1 MTENTGIS
9 RRKLL
14 RTTAVGVP
22 TAGMLAFGATLV
34 TAPAAHAAITVDGY
48 WGSET
53 TKLLQNILMEET
65 LGQRFMPGN
74 AFGDPLGTISSQP
87 ISRAAEN
94 PGLASGW
101 QWVSKEQSKGSG
113 TLNKLQHMKLGFKHA
128 DGTIGPQTISALQTW
143 LGQPA
148 DGVLDGPSPTIEALQ
163 NYLNSHE
170 VKA

>member
-14 RTTAVGVP
+14 RTTAIGVP

-128 DGTIGPQTISALQTW
+128 VGLLAPKRLVHCKPGLGSPLMAYLMGPHRLLRPCKTT
-143 LGQPA
+143 
-148 DGVLDGPSPTIEALQ
+148 
-163 NYLNSHE
+163 
-170 VKA
+170 